1 MISNEGSIDG
11 SVDLLS
17 ISILK
22 ERKRFFERK
31 GGHFSNERVDTFRT
45 KTNETRRL
53 MLILLSCTKG
63 WRKAK
68 G

>member
-1 MISNEGSIDG
+1 MSIIYCDESTGEVEIRMEFFTISNEGSIDG

-31 GGHFSNERVDTFRT
+31 GGHFSNED
-45 KTNETRRL
+45 
-53 MLILLSCTKG
+53 
-63 WRKAK
+63 
-68 G
+68 